1 MRTSRVGRKGS
12 RRGKRMAEIRGSR
25 KKCKQALKERERET
39 LKEGRDI
46 SEMKGRGKVWELR

>member
-46 SEMKGRGKVWELR
+46 GEMKGSS